1 MAKDYYQILGVTKD
15 ASDDDVKKAFRKL
28 AQKYHPDKKGG
39 DEAKFKEVSEAYAV
53 LSDKKRRAEY
63 DNFGR
68 FAGAQGGAGAGFNGA
83 GFDFSQFQGGFNG
96 AGFGQ
101 GGVEFDMN
109 DIFSEFFGGQASRA
123 QMRGRDVSIDIE
135 LSFRESIFGTERR
148 VLISKVNTCSTC
160 SGSGAKKGSAMK
172 SCATCNG
179 KGLIRETRNT
189 FFGSFTSQREC
200 PTCYGRGQVPE
211 DPCPVCRGA
220 GVAKE
225 QEEIRIEVPAGV
237 SDGEMIRMPGR
248 GEAAAG
254 GSAGD
259 LYVKLHVKQDPAF
272 TRQGNDLVTVLKVRL
287 SDVLLGS
294 THRVHTLD
302 GDEPLAVPAGI
313 AHGDYL
319 RIAGKGVPGARGKRG
334 DLLVK
339 IHIDF
344 PKKLSKAA
352 RAAVEEL
359 RKEGL

>member
-1 MAKDYYQILGVTKD
+1 LGVSKN
-15 ASDDDVKKAFRKL
+15 ASEDEIKKAFRTL
-28 AQKYHPDKKGG
+28 AHKYHPDKKTG
-39 DEAKFKEVSEAYAV
+39 DEKKFKEVSEAYAV
-53 LSDKKRRAEY
+53 LSDKKKRTEY

-68 FAGAQGGAGAGFNGA
+68 FAGAQGGAGFNGA
-83 GFDFSQFQGGFNG
+83 GFDFSQFQGFGG
-96 AGFGQ
+96 AGFQ
-101 GGVEFDMN
+101 GGVEFDMG
-109 DIFSEFFGGQASRA
+109 DIFSEFFGGQGARA
-123 QMRGRDVSIDIE
+123 QQMRGRDVSIDIE
-135 LSFRESIFGTERR
+135 LSFRESIFGAERR

-160 SGSGAKKGSAMK
+160 AGSGAKQGSKMK

-211 DPCPVCRGA
+211 EACPVCRGA

-254 GSAGD
+254 GNAGD

-302 GDEPLAVPAGI
+302 GDESLAVPAGI

-339 IHIDF
+339 IQIDF
-344 PKKLSKAA
+344 PKKLSKTA